1 MDVGRCAASIV
12 DVRAGYECRYPR
24 RTAWVSVKI
33 AGLPSAACVN
43 LMNAVS
49 DGMACAALAVGG
61 GVSVEGCAI
70 DQRESSGILDPWK
83 TVCWV

>member
-1 MDVGRCAASIV
+1 M
-12 DVRAGYECRYPR
+12 E
-24 RTAWVSVKI
+24 I

-83 TVCWV
+83 TVW